1 MERLTT
7 YFLGLLAFNFV
18 FAVVMFAIIVY
29 SRRKEREVTP
39 LRGLA
44 IFSVGWL
51 AGSFL
56 VYVFHPLFAL
66 GGTEV
71 QGGSLETPV
80 SIVVILSVMY
90 AAFGW
95 LSQPRVGST
104 PK

>member
-1 MERLTT
+1 MEPLIT

-18 FAVVMFAIIVY
+18 FALAMFAIIVY

-39 LRGLA
+39 LRGLT
-44 IFSVGWL
+44 IFSIGWL
-51 AGSFL
+51 AGSLL
-56 VYVFHPLFAL
+56 VFVFHLLFAL

-71 QGGSLETPV
+71 QGGSFETPM
-80 SIVVILSVMY
+80 SIIVILSVMY

-95 LSQPRVGST
+95 LSEARVAGA